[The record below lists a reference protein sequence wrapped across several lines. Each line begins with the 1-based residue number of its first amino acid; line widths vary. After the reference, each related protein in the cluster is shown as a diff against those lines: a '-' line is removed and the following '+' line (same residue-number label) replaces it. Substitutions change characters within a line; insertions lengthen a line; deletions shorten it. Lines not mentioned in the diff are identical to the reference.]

1 MTAPQPAAQP
11 TASYGTGHTPVV
23 ELRGIR
29 KAFGDLLANDDIDLR
44 LRRGEVHALLG
55 ENGAGKS
62 TLMRG
67 LYGLVRPDAGQVLV
81 DGRPVSITSPK
92 DAIAAGIGMVTQHFA
107 LVAPMTVTE
116 NVMLSSVGLGPLD
129 LAAARRQV
137 KDAAARIGVA
147 IDPDARVEALSIGE
161 QQRVEIL
168 KALVHDCRVLLLDEP
183 TAVLV
188 PQDVD
193 ALFTTLRRLTEQ
205 GLAVLFTSHK
215 LHEVS
220 AICDRVTVL
229 RRGRVVTTRDVDG
242 AQARELAELMV
253 GRPVTGVA
261 RDAVLGF
268 ETDEAPAARRDVDV
282 PAKTVLRVRGLTVAG
297 TASQGR
303 RALFDVKLHVDAGEV
318 LGVAG
323 VSGNGQ
329 RELVD
334 VLTGMRE
341 PVAGSVEVDGV
352 DLTGAG
358 PQRLMDAGVGR
369 IPEDRH
375 ASVVPDLSVED
386 NLVMEH
392 LDEFRRGPFVD
403 RRKVRAHA
411 NRLIE
416 EYAIKAGPTDTVG
429 SLSGGNMQKVL
440 LARVLDREPRLVIV
454 AQPTRGLD
462 VGATEYVQRQLLRQR
477 ERGAGV
483 LLVSEDLDELLALSD
498 RLVVLSEGRVAGEL
512 PVQEAT
518 PERLGLLMAGGTI
531 EEVTA

>member
-1 MTAPQPAAQP
+1 MGATPSPA
-11 TASYGTGHTPVV
+11 PVV

-29 KAFGDLLANDDIDLR
+29 KTFGDLVANDGVDLT
-44 LRRGEVHALLG
+44 LRAGEVHALLG

-67 LYGLVRPDAGQVLV
+67 LYGLVQPDAGQVLI
-81 DGRPVSITSPK
+81 DGRPTSIGSPR

-107 LVAPMTVTE
+107 LVRPMTVTE
-116 NVMLSSVGLGPLD
+116 NVMLSTAGLGRVDMP
-129 LAAARRQV
+129 AAR
-137 KDAAARIGVA
+137 ARVRDGADRLGVS
-147 IDPDARVEALSIGE
+147 IDPDAPVERLSIGE

-188 PQDVD
+188 PQDVE
-193 ALFTTLRRLTEQ
+193 ALFATLRRLTAQ

-220 AICDRVTVL
+220 SICDRVTVL
-229 RRGRVVTTRDVDG
+229 RRGRLVTTRDVAG
-242 AQARELAELMV
+242 AEPRELAELMV

-268 ETDEAPAARRDVDV
+268 EPDESPDGRGGAPRRDV
-282 PAKTVLRVRGLTVAG
+282 VLRVSGLSVPGRG
-297 TASQGR
+297 R
-303 RALFDVKLHVDAGEV
+303 PALDRVGLDVRAGEV

-334 VLTGMRE
+334 VLTGMRA
-341 PVAGSVEVDGV
+341 PVAGTVQVDGV
-352 DLTGAG
+352 DVTGAD
-358 PQRLMDAGVGR
+358 PRRLMHAGVGR

-375 ASVVPDLSVED
+375 ESVVADLSVED
-386 NLVMEH
+386 NLVLEH
-392 LDEFRRGPFVD
+392 LDEFRRGPFLD
-403 RRKVRAHA
+403 RRRIRAHA
-411 NRLIE
+411 ARLIE
-416 EYAIKAGPTDTVG
+416 EYAIKAAPGDTVG

-440 LARVLDREPRLVIV
+440 LARVLARGPRLVVV

-462 VGATEYVQRQLLRQR
+462 VGATEYVHRELLRQR
-477 ERGAGV
+477 ERGAAV

-498 RLVVLSEGRVAGEL
+498 RLVVLTEGRVAGTL
-512 PVQEAT
+512 PVAQAT
-518 PERLGLLMAGGTI
+518 PERLGLLMGGSGVQ
-531 EEVTA
+531 EAVA